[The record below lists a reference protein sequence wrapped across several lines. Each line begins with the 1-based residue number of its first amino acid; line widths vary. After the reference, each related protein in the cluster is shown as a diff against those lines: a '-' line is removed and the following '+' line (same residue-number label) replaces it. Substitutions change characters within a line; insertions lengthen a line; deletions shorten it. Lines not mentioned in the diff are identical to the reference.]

1 MPWGLADLVAHG
13 GDHGFDA
20 LAEALVGLLDAGAQ
34 AQVGGAGFLRD
45 LGDAVA
51 QDCDFDGEL
60 VEARADVVDL
70 WLGFSPEGAV
80 CLPVFAPLF
89 GDAGGD
95 VFDAG

>member
-1 MPWGLADLVAHG
+1 MPCGLADLVAHG

-70 WLGFSPEGAV
+70 
-80 CLPVFAPLF
+80 
-89 GDAGGD
+89 
-95 VFDAG
+95 